1 MDIAEQVNG
10 ESRKLEPF
18 HPGTFEEYDLLDDGT
33 TKLIRR
39 QIYHGPGDRPSFKPF
54 VLYEGLLQPP
64 IIAFTHYKF
73 VVELSSDPLKNIR
86 TLLTSAVRKR
96 LMADRRIG
104 CFLSGGLDSS
114 LIAALLVQ
122 EAKKA
127 NLPYK
132 IQVGS
137 LT

>member
-1 MDIAEQVNG
+1 MKTVPPSWSDGKFTTVLAIGQAS
-10 ESRKLEPF
+10 SRLFSTKVCYTTANCCF
-18 HPGTFEEYDLLDDGT
+18 HSGRIF
-33 TKLIRR
+33 
-39 QIYHGPGDRPSFKPF
+39 
-54 VLYEGLLQPP
+54 
-64 IIAFTHYKF
+64 
-73 VVELSSDPLKNIR
+73 VELSSDPLENIR

-114 LIAALLVQ
+114 LIAGLLVQ

-137 LT
+137 SA